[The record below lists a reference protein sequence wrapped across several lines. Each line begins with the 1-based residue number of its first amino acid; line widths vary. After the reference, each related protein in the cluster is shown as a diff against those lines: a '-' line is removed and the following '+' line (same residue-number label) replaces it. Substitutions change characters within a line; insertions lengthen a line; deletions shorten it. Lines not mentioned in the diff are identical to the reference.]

1 MGNDQRQ
8 TKLRLRCFGY
18 PGIDSGEM
26 GVFGHCIDLNLTVWR
41 PTSLQAINTLNE
53 QIQGYIEASEEIAES
68 QEEFEELLNR
78 PSPIGIQLRYFYTW
92 IIFAIPRISKAKKD
106 FFISVAG
113 REVPQI

>member
-1 MGNDQRQ
+1 M
-8 TKLRLRCFGY
+8 
-18 PGIDSGEM
+18 DSGEI

-53 QIQGYIEASEEIAES
+53 QIQGYIEASTEIAES